1 MITKN
6 LKNSIERL
14 SNSIKNI
21 ENEDLDKKQLTS
33 KSLYS
38 YKERKLQYYLNSIES
53 NLNTL
58 RENIPKLKDYSK
70 YDRSNEKYYL
80 RITDLM
86 SDIETLYKNKQLQ
99 KIRGYLQELYENINF
114 INIPRTSLSFKK
126 PKNLPEEIKEEIMAD
141 VNEIE
146 KCFKFGCY
154 RSATIICGR
163 ILETVL
169 HRKYYELTNNDL
181 LEKAPGIG
189 LGKLVA
195 RISEENIKF
204 DPGLTQQIHL
214 INQMRIFSVHKKKEV
229 FYPSESQTQAIVLYT
244 LDVIEKLFR

>member
-1 MITKN
+1 MSILI

-14 SNSIKNI
+14 SSSLKNLEK
-21 ENEDLDKKQLTS
+21 ENFEEKQAKNNLFD
-33 KSLYS
+33 
-38 YKERKLQYYLNSIES
+38 YKEKKLEYYLSSIES
-53 NLNTL
+53 NLRIIRNTL
-58 RENIPKLKDYSK
+58 PKINEYNTYDRNNERYILRSNDLLREIESLSKNKEYSK
-70 YDRSNEKYYL
+70 MRKSLQDLYDTLNLINEPK
-80 RITDLM
+80 T
-86 SDIETLYKNKQLQ
+86 
-99 KIRGYLQELYENINF
+99 NIF
-114 INIPRTSLSFKK
+114 FKK
-126 PKNLPEEIKEEIMAD
+126 PKNIPETIREEVVAD
-141 VNEIE
+141 INEIE

-195 RISEENIKF
+195 KLTEVNIKF

-214 INQMRIFSVHKKKEV
+214 INQMRIFTVHKKKEI
-229 FYPSESQTQAIVLYT
+229 FNPSEAQTQAIILYT
-244 LDVIEKLFR
+244 LDIIEKLFR